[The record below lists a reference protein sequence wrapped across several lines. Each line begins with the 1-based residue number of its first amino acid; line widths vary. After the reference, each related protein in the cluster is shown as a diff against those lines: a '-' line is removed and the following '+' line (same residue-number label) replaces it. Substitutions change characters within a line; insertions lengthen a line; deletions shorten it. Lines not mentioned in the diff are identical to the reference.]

1 VSTRLGRALRQGR
14 ALFQQQLALMI
25 EFRAEIYLWVFAGV
39 LPLILLGV
47 WAKAGES
54 GAFSLSSV
62 DFIRYFLAVFIV
74 RQFTFIWVIWEFEEL
89 MVSGRLS
96 FSLLQPLNPIW
107 RFFMSHLTERVVR
120 LPLVGVILAVAFL
133 LYPQAFWVPDVA
145 HGLGAVA
152 LVFFA
157 FVVRFVMQYM
167 MAMLAFWS
175 ERASAIEELWF
186 VLHLFLSGLI
196 APLEVYPPSVRA
208 LAELT
213 PFPYLIYYPANLLCG
228 RGLPLDKAV
237 LVLGAW
243 GLVALLVQR
252 KLWRKGLDSYTSMG
266 A

>member
-1 VSTRLGRALRQGR
+1 MSGLARAGRQAR
-14 ALFQQQLALMI
+14 ALFQQQLALMV

-47 WAKAGES
+47 WAQAAQG
-54 GAFSLSSV
+54 GAFSLSSI
-62 DFIRYFLAVFIV
+62 DFIRYFIAVFVV

-89 MVSGRLS
+89 VVSGRLS

-107 RFFMSHLTERVVR
+107 RFFASHLTERVVR
-120 LPLVGVILAVAFL
+120 LPLVGVIVALAFAI
-133 LYPQAFWVPDVA
+133 YPQAFWVPDAA
-145 HGLGAVA
+145 HALGAVA
-152 LVFFA
+152 LVLCA
-157 FVVRFVMQYM
+157 FLVRFILQYM

-175 ERASAIEELWF
+175 ERASAIEDLWY

-228 RGLPLDKAV
+228 RGVPLGKA
-237 LVLGAW
+237 LIVLGVW
-243 GLVALLVQR
+243 GALALLVQR
-252 KLWRKGLDSYTSMG
+252 RLWKKGLESYTAMG